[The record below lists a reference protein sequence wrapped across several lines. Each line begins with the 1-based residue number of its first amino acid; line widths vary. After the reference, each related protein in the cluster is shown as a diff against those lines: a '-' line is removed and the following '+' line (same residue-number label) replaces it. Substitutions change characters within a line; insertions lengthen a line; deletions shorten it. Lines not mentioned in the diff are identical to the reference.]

1 MFLTKYNPLKE
12 LAELERKIASGFPSL
27 NTSLPSISFEG
38 DLMGFSPV
46 VNTREGEFAY
56 HVEADLPGV
65 EKEDIK
71 VDVKDNVLTIS
82 GERKH
87 KEEVKREDYYK
98 LESSYGK
105 FERSFTLPKGV
116 DTENIQ
122 ASSDKGVLEVT
133 IPKLKTEVEKSK
145 KIEVK

>member
-12 LAELERKIASGFPSL
+12 LSELERRLVNSFPSL
-27 NTSLPSISFEG
+27 NEQN
-38 DLMGFSPV
+38 DLLGFTPV

-56 HVEADLPGV
+56 HIEADLPGV

-71 VDVKDNVLTIS
+71 VEIHDNILTIS
-82 GERKH
+82 GERRH
-87 KEEVKREDYYK
+87 KEEVKKEDYYK

-105 FERSFTLPKGV
+105 FERSFSLPKGV

-122 ASSDKGVLEVT
+122 AASKKGVLEITV
-133 IPKLKTEVEKSK
+133 PKLQSETQNNK
-145 KIEVK
+145 KIEVS

>member
-1 MFLTKYNPLKE
+1 MLLTKYNPLRE
-12 LAELERKIASGFPSL
+12 LSELEKRVVGSFPSFRAEFPSL
-27 NTSLPSISFEG
+27 GFES
-38 DLMGFSPV
+38 DLLGFAPV
-46 VNTREGEFAY
+46 VNTREDAAAY

-98 LESSYGK
+98 FESSYGK

-116 DTENIQ
+116 DADHIEAKTE
-122 ASSDKGVLEVT
+122 KGVLELT

-145 KIEVK
+145 KIKVK

>member
-1 MFLTKYNPLKE
+1 MFLTKYNPLRE
-12 LAELERKIASGFPSL
+12 LNELERKMVAGFPSFSAGFPSL
-27 NTSLPSISFEG
+27 SFEG
-38 DLMGFSPV
+38 DLLGFSPV

-71 VDVKDNVLTIS
+71 VDVKDNILTIS

-116 DTENIQ
+116 DAENIQ
-122 ASSDKGVLEVT
+122 AVSEKGVLEVI
-133 IPKLKTEVEKSK
+133 IPKLKSETKKSK
-145 KIEVK
+145 KIKVK

>member
-1 MFLTKYNPLKE
+1 MFLTKYNPLRE
-12 LAELERKIASGFPSL
+12 LNELERKVVAGFPSFGAGFPSL
-27 NTSLPSISFEG
+27 GFEG
-38 DLMGFSPV
+38 DLLGFSPV

-71 VDVKDNVLTIS
+71 VDVKDNILTIS

-116 DTENIQ
+116 DAENIQ
-122 ASSDKGVLEVT
+122 AVSEKGVLEVI
-133 IPKLKTEVEKSK
+133 IPKLKSETKKSK
-145 KIEVK
+145 KIKVK